1 MFKVGQQIGIYTLLR
16 KLGQG
21 GFGEVWLA
29 ERTSEKFRTFSKK
42 VALKLPHSEQVDF
55 GSIEK
60 EANVWEQA
68 SGHPNVLPIID
79 ADEIDGQIVIVS
91 EFADGGS
98 LAEKLAAAGKIPVEK
113 AVEYT
118 RGILS
123 GLQFLHSKGIIH
135 RDIKPQNI
143 LLQGD
148 IPRLADFGISR
159 MMNTNTLSATI
170 VGTDAYMSPEALDGE
185 RSVQTDIWS
194 VGVVLYQMI
203 QGRLPFSQ
211 AHRSERMFA
220 ILTKEFTPLSADVPQ
235 RLKEIIA
242 RALAKA
248 PAQRFESAAAM
259 NSELQKFNTEL
270 SRLTDFP
277 TEVLLNFELKS
288 EKPAAEPPLPVID
301 SPLLVKENAHIVT
314 EKLNTAE
321 PVRFASAQFD
331 PVAVSDSELNFAP
344 TVETVVS
351 ADRKVE
357 IPPPVAEPP
366 PTVRNFPV
374 SRHFILGGAI
384 FLLIMFSG
392 ILLGARWLMKSEQNP
407 VTPEIGTTEN
417 NDPKIE
423 NNLEKNPVN
432 AEPKQDETQIDR
444 STALPS
450 NSAVQPGDNDNPTR
464 QTTAERESQKSKPV
478 LNKSGET
485 VEPPNPKPE
494 RQPQP
499 APTNRRKQSKAVE
512 SPVNKLGKDRLFD
525 PDALPTIP
533 KPTPTNR
540 KNLKSGGL

>member
-29 ERTSEKFRTFSKK
+29 EKTSESFRTFSKK

-55 GSIEK
+55 SSIEK
-60 EANVWEQA
+60 EANLWEQA

-79 ADEIDGQIVIVS
+79 ADVIDGQIVIVS

-98 LAEKLAAAGKIPVEK
+98 LADKLSAVGKIPTEK
-113 AVEYT
+113 AVEYM

-211 AHRSERMFA
+211 THRSERMFA
-220 ILTKEFTPLSADVPQ
+220 ILTKEFTPLSAEVPQ

-242 RALAKA
+242 RTLAKN

-270 SRLTDFP
+270 SRLTNFP
-277 TEVLLNFELKS
+277 TEVILNFEIKP
-288 EKPAAEPPLPVID
+288 EKPAVDVSLPAAD
-301 SPLLVKENAHIVT
+301 SPLLLKENAQIVT
-314 EKLNTAE
+314 EKLQTAE
-321 PVRFASAQFD
+321 PVRFAPAQFD
-331 PVAVSDSELNFAP
+331 SVAVSDSSLSFAP
-344 TVETVVS
+344 TVDTVIS
-351 ADRKVE
+351 SDRKVNT
-357 IPPPVAEPP
+357 PPPIDAVQPP
-366 PTVRNFPV
+366 PAKTFPI
-374 SRHFILGGAI
+374 SRHFIFGGAI
-384 FLLIMFSG
+384 VLLLMFSG
-392 ILLGARWLMKSEQNP
+392 ILLGARWLMNPQQKPAATESGISDGSES
-407 VTPEIGTTEN
+407 
-417 NDPKIE
+417 KIE
-423 NNLEKNPVN
+423 NSIEKNSVTV
-432 AEPKQDETQIDR
+432 EPGQNETQNNP
-444 STALPS
+444 STVTPA
-450 NSAVQPGDNDNPTR
+450 NSAAQPVTDENPTK
-464 QTTAERESQKSKPV
+464 QTTAAERESQKAKPV
-478 LNKSGET
+478 YNKSGEP
-485 VEPPNPKPE
+485 VEPPAPKVQNEKPPP
-494 RQPQP
+494 R
-499 APTNRRKQSKAVE
+499 NKRRTTATGTKK
-512 SPVNKLGKDRLFD
+512 PDTKLGKDRLFD
-525 PDALPTIP
+525 PDAP
-533 KPTPTNR
+533 N
-540 KNLKSGGL
+540 

>member
-29 ERTSEKFRTFSKK
+29 EKTSGSFRTFSKK
-42 VALKLPHSEQVDF
+42 VALKLPHNGQVDF
-55 GSIEK
+55 KSIEK
-60 EANVWEQA
+60 EANLWEQA

-79 ADEIDGQIVIVS
+79 ADVIDGQIVIVS

-98 LAEKLAAAGKIPVEK
+98 LADKLSAVGKLPTEK
-113 AVEYT
+113 AIEYT

-123 GLQFLHSKGIIH
+123 GLQFLHSRGIIH

-159 MMNTNTLSATI
+159 MMNTNTFSAAI

-235 RLKEIIA
+235 RLKEIIN
-242 RALAKA
+242 RALAKN

-259 NSELQKFNTEL
+259 NTELQKFNTEL

-277 TEVLLNFELKS
+277 TEVLLNFELKP
-288 EKPAAEPPLPVID
+288 EKPAAEPSLPVIE

-314 EKLNTAE
+314 EKLNAAE

-331 PVAVSDSELNFAP
+331 SVAVSDSELNFAP

-366 PTVRNFPV
+366 PPAKRFPN
-374 SRHFILGGAI
+374 RRRFFIGGAI
-384 FLLIMFSG
+384 VLLFLFSG

-417 NDPKIE
+417 NDAKIE
-423 NNLEKNPVN
+423 NNLEKNPVT
-432 AEPKQDETQIDR
+432 AESKQDETQIDR

-450 NSAVQPGDNDNPTR
+450 NSAVQPDNNDNPTR

-478 LNKSGET
+478 YNKPPEQ
-485 VEPPNPKPE
+485 VEPSTPKAQNE
-494 RQPQP
+494 
-499 APTNRRKQSKAVE
+499 APPTRNNRRKVTPNVE
-512 SPVNKLGKDRLFD
+512 SPVKKLGKDRLFD
-525 PDALPTIP
+525 PEEFSASP
-533 KPTPTNR
+533 KPSPNKT
-540 KNLKSGGL
+540 KAKKGDQ

>member
-29 ERTSEKFRTFSKK
+29 EKTSESFRTFSKK

-55 GSIEK
+55 KSIEK
-60 EANVWEQA
+60 EANLWEQA

-79 ADEIDGQIVIVS
+79 ADVIDGQIVIVS

-98 LAEKLAAAGKIPVEK
+98 LAEKLSVTGKVPTEK

-159 MMNTNTLSATI
+159 MMNTNTFSAAI

-242 RALAKA
+242 RTLAKN
-248 PAQRFESAAAM
+248 PAQRYESAAAM
-259 NSELQKFNTEL
+259 NNELQKFNTEL

-277 TEVLLNFELKS
+277 TEVILDFEIKP
-288 EKPAAEPPLPVID
+288 EKPVVDA
-301 SPLLVKENAHIVT
+301 SLLIKENAHIVT
-314 EKLNTAE
+314 EKLQTSE
-321 PVRFASAQFD
+321 PVRFASAQSD
-331 PVAVSDSELNFAP
+331 SVAVSDSLLTFAP
-344 TVETVVS
+344 TVETVQS
-351 ADRKVE
+351 KNQIAE
-357 IPPPVAEPP
+357 APPPVAQQTPP
-366 PTVRNFPV
+366 PARNFPI
-374 SRHFILGGAI
+374 SRHFIFGGAVI
-384 FLLIMFSG
+384 LLLMFSG
-392 ILLGARWLMKSEQNP
+392 ILLGARWLMKSEQKP
-407 VTPEIGTTEN
+407 ETPEIGISDRNETKIENTTEN
-417 NDPKIE
+417 N
-423 NNLEKNPVN
+423 PVS
-432 AEPKQDETQIDR
+432 AETRSDKTQINT
-444 STALPS
+444 SS
-450 NSAVQPGDNDNPTR
+450 NDTPANTAVQPATDENPTKPA
-464 QTTAERESQKSKPV
+464 TVERESQKSKPV
-478 LNKSGET
+478 YNK
-485 VEPPNPKPE
+485 PNEQIESPNSKPE
-494 RQPQP
+494 PRNPS
-499 APTNRRKQSKAVE
+499 APNNRKKETKVVE
-512 SPVNKLGKDRLFD
+512 SPVNRLGKDRLFD

-540 KNLKSGGL
+540 KKAKKGDHYE

>member
-185 RSVQTDIWS
+185 RSVQSDIWS

-235 RLKEIIA
+235 RLKEIIN
-242 RALAKA
+242 RALAKD

-277 TEVLLNFELKS
+277 TEVLLNFELKP

-314 EKLNTAE
+314 EKLNAAE
-321 PVRFASAQFD
+321 PVRFASARFD
-331 PVAVSDSELNFAP
+331 SVAVSDSELNFAP

-366 PTVRNFPV
+366 PPVKNFPI
-374 SRHFILGGAI
+374 SRHFIVGGAI
-384 FLLIMFSG
+384 LLLIMFSG

-417 NDPKIE
+417 NDAKIE
-423 NNLEKNPVN
+423 NNIEKNPVN

-450 NSAVQPGDNDNPTR
+450 NSAVQPDNTDNPTR

-478 LNKSGET
+478 LNKTGET
-485 VEPPNPKPE
+485 VEPPSPKPE
-494 RQPQP
+494 PRNPSTPNNRQ
-499 APTNRRKQSKAVE
+499 KQSKVVE

-533 KPTPTNR
+533 KPTPINR
-540 KNLKSGGL
+540 KKVKKGDS